1 VNVYLGWLGRATRLA
16 QIASYTRPLIL
27 RLPGA
32 QARLDADAERAM
44 GSTGRGPDAATRAH
58 TGSLIIA
65 EAYDRAGRRL
75 SQVRLEGA
83 NGYDLTGRLL
93 AWAAA
98 GLAEGIGQAG
108 ALGPVQAFGLAQ
120 LEDACRAAGLARP
133 GA

>member
-16 QIASYTRPLIL
+16 QIASYARPLLL

-32 QARLDADAERAM
+32 RGRLDADAERAL
-44 GSTGRGPDAATRAH
+44 GTTGRGPDAATRAR

-65 EAYDRAGRRL
+65 EAYDRAGRQL
-75 SQVRLEGA
+75 SQVRLEGV

-108 ALGPVQAFGLAQ
+108 ALGPVQAFGLARV
-120 LEDACRAAGLARP
+120 EEACRTVGLARP